1 MCLWPGLDPPQIPLR
16 VVTALPPRPPRL
28 AVFKGEGDVRA
39 RWTGQK
45 GKGKEGKKRRVKK
58 GKGAE
63 GGRKKTKEDTE
74 GGVDFAPPPLT
85 KVPASAHVCMYC
97 TRHNYINK

>member
-1 MCLWPGLDPPQIPLR
+1 MCLLPGLDPPQIPLR
-16 VVTALPPRPPRL
+16 VVTALPPDPRL

-63 GGRKKTKEDTE
+63 GGRKKNKGRH
-74 GGVDFAPPPLT
+74 GGRSRFRPPFT